1 MKAYLSVT
9 KSKEKRGDELEFIL
23 SWEMRE
29 GDAFVFLTLEP
40 AWKAWLDSKYT
51 EDRHQDKIFEFGIVS
66 FWTSPFSSTCGYS
79 KWRFI
84 VMPKKKKKDL
94 GFGRETFMEF
104 YKSVTHSV

>member
-40 AWKAWLDSKYT
+40 A
-51 EDRHQDKIFEFGIVS
+51 
-66 FWTSPFSSTCGYS
+66 
-79 KWRFI
+79 
-84 VMPKKKKKDL
+84 
-94 GFGRETFMEF
+94 
-104 YKSVTHSV
+104 